1 MMKKIILIVVIL
13 IFAAFSFSEIRAGIV
28 ASKNAAASPETS
40 VAVVPDEPAA
50 ETEQAAEPE
59 KSGMTEEVQK
69 AFIMDRY
76 DSWAAPWQNGTEDW
90 YYTFTDLDHN
100 GRLELITASL
110 QGSGLF
116 TYADVWEMN
125 EDFSDLVSCTDNL
138 GEGGSYPDIITEAVN
153 CYHDEAADLYYY
165 LFDDVVR
172 SGMAEHW
179 LGKTVL
185 CLHDGVVEITV
196 ICSEYDVSEDPEAE
210 PTVTYSDGE
219 GNALTKEEFEQAVAN
234 WAVGKTMDDYTF
246 AWKEVRSQD

>member
-13 IFAAFSFSEIRAGIV
+13 VFAAFSFSEIRAGIV

-50 ETEQAAEPE
+50 ETEQTAEPE

-125 EDFSDLVSCTDNL
+125 EDFSDLVPCTDNL
-138 GEGGSYPDIITEAVN
+138 GEGGSYPDIITQSLSCFYN
-153 CYHDEAADLYYY
+153 AAEGRYYY
-165 LFDDVVR
+165 LFDDLTR
-172 SGMAEHW
+172 SGMAENYAA
-179 LGKTVL
+179 KVAL
-185 CLHDGVVEITV
+185 CLHGGEVELTT
-196 ICSEYDVSEDPEAE
+196 ICSKHEAYTDPESD
-210 PTVTYSDGE
+210 PLVTYRGE
-219 GNALTKEEFEQAVAN
+219 SGNEISLEQYEKAVAD
-234 WAVGKTMDDYTF
+234 WAVGMEMSDFELEWT
-246 AWKEVRSQD
+246 AVRRD